1 MGFPDFFYGRQAD
14 DLTDFYQFD
23 TPSIGTALD
32 YGVDSRS
39 PGASVDI
46 PDVFSAYDDMARKYA
61 SQRDVANQEYV
72 DNLKAAM
79 QPRRTGIGETLA
91 TALLSFGAPLLGK
104 AIGGNQL
111 GGQGG
116 QMGQVAVQELDKRL
130 DSDWELQQKQR
141 AALAAAAREDVKVLD
156 RAILDLPEKKL
167 GLQGQMAVNE
177 ASNNAI
183 FNRQEKLEDK
193 RFEHDKV
200 LLGMR
205 EPKGTKLSP
214 SAIEGGAQLI
224 EQQYQRE
231 GITITPEIKTAIR
244 ESLGTGE
251 RGAMDALRRQ
261 GGAVGALTSL
271 RNDTMT
277 PLPGQRP
284 NSKNFTEASEI
295 TSRANIVLKMIGD
308 LQSAISSNDIE
319 VIRSSYN
326 AVLQE
331 ANQLDGFG
339 KALTERE
346 VNIILGRIGESL
358 DAASNLGD
366 FRVKFYSSMAGSDP
380 LAALN
385 QYAAQTRFKA
395 DAIRHTNQY
404 QPIFGTSID
413 EITKN
418 YASMQQPQDKL
429 SLIQSLRQQ
438 ANENRRIIEGLTGG
452 RQ

>member
-1 MGFPDFFYGRQAD
+1 MAPFDYYSDGEDYNPLAGYEPP
-14 DLTDFYQFD
+14 QFSFA
-23 TPSIGTALD
+23 TD

-39 PGASVDI
+39 PGALVDQFDI
-46 PDVFSAYDDMARKYA
+46 FGAYDDIARKLE
-61 SQRDVANQEYV
+61 SQRDVANQEYA

-130 DSDWELQQKQR
+130 DADWELQQKQR

-205 EPKGTKLSP
+205 GPSGGPKMSDA
-214 SAIEGGAQLI
+214 AIEGSAQLI
-224 EQQYQRE
+224 EQQYERE
-231 GITITPEIKTAIR
+231 GVTITPEIKVAIR
-244 ESLGTGE
+244 EQLGSNP
-251 RGAMDALRRQ
+251 RGGLDQLRRQ
-261 GGAVGALTSL
+261 GGALGNLQSL
-271 RNDTMT
+271 QGSAYL
-277 PLPGQRP
+277 PLPGERP
-284 NSKNFTEASEI
+284 DKKNLTTATDI
-295 TSRANIVLKMIGD
+295 TNRANVVLKMIDDLKGAVNSGD
-308 LQSAISSNDIE
+308 IGTVRSA
-319 VIRSSYN
+319 YN

-339 KALTERE
+339 KALSERE
-346 VNIILGRIGESL
+346 VNIVLGRIGESL
-358 DAASNLGD
+358 SVASNFGD
-366 FRVKFYSSMAGSDP
+366 FRLNFYSSMAGTDP
-380 LAALN
+380 LAALDL
-385 QYAAQTRFKA
+385 YAQQTRFKA
-395 DAIRHTNQY
+395 DAIRHGNKY
-404 QPIFGTSID
+404 QPLFGTPLE

-418 YASMQQPQDKL
+418 YASLQQPGDKL
-429 SLIQSLRQQ
+429 SMLESLRRQSE
-438 ANENRRIIEGLTGG
+438 ENRRIIDGL
-452 RQ
+452 RSR